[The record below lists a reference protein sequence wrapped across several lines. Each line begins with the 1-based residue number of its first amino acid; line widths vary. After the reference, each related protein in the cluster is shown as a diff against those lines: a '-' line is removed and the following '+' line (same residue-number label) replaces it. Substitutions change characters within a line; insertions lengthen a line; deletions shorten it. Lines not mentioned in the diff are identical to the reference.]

1 MQVTKTAKSPTQVS
15 LTISAAAAEL
25 EPIRRHVLRHFAT
38 RVKVP
43 GFRPGKAPM
52 NIVEKNVDQKALL
65 DEFMEHAI
73 NDLYGK
79 ALDQESIRPIS
90 KPEVQLKKFV
100 PFTELE
106 FTAGLETLSPIALP
120 EYKKIKLAKPKVTIA
135 AKDVTEVLES
145 LKTRAAERIE
155 VDRSAKTGDE
165 VMIDFSGKDEKSEP
179 ITGTDGKDYPLLLGS
194 KSFIPGF
201 EENLTGL
208 KAGDSKEITVTF
220 PKDYQAAA
228 MQGRKVTF
236 SVDVKKVN
244 ELQLPK
250 LDDVFASKVGP
261 FKNLAELKADIKK
274 QLTAEKQQQA
284 DRAYE
289 NELIKTLADKSKVDV
304 PLSLIEEQLMQME
317 DEEKRNLVY
326 RGQTWPEHLKEEGIT
341 EEEHR
346 QRNRPQ
352 AAERVKA
359 GLVLS
364 EIASKEDLTVTPEEL
379 DLRIQI
385 LKGQY
390 SDLAMQAELDKPE
403 NRQDITARMLTE
415 KTINALVN
423 YASK

>member
-106 FTAGLETLSPIALP
+106 FTAELETLSPIALP